1 MKGQHSVNVT
11 LVYEDAAFL
20 SDLAKHSSI
29 TESAMLEAIV
39 RSLRQF
45 VEDIPENVLP
55 KDLMKTLSDYL
66 KEGTMEEAILG
77 TLESCKDNFI
87 REAVSE
93 YFDDPP
99 DPPDYY
105 SDR

>member
-11 LVYEDAAFL
+11 LGNEDAAFL
-20 SDLAKHSSI
+20 SELAKHSSI
-29 TESAMLEAIV
+29 TDSAMLEAIV
-39 RSLRQF
+39 RSLRKF

-55 KDLMKTLSDYL
+55 KNLMKTLSDDL
-66 KEGTMEEAILG
+66 KQGTMEEAILG

-93 YFDDPP
+93 YFDELP

-105 SDR
+105 SDK